1 MNVQVRYVIFQI
13 PETGF
18 YTFYD
23 AFAPRPMRSVHD
35 DEIIC
40 FASTLTAANLVV
52 DSLNALGYV

>member
-23 AFAPRPMRSVHD
+23 AFAPRPMRSVH
-35 DEIIC
+35 
-40 FASTLTAANLVV
+40 ANLVV